1 MIEPKVG
8 DTVRLNAVVSDI
20 TEHEAIR
27 LYFFRMP
34 GTGTSS
40 QPRFQMSQR
49 SLNLCSPE
57 IVQPSSP
64 GERAYEAS
72 FAPDEVHTNWH
83 HLDITVRAR
92 WDRIAEAARS

>member
-34 GTGTSS
+34 GTRP
-40 QPRFQMSQR
+40 PRFQLSQR

-83 HLDITVRAR
+83 HLDITVRAH
-92 WDRIAEAARS
+92 WERIAEAARS